1 MTKISSILTD
11 NAPTPQAPQI
21 DLLDECEITE
31 HTEIV
36 PQVPIITIDHKNY
49 LMKGDFAIITGE
61 KKSGKSHVLRRVIM
75 TALMK
80 DIPQDFDCLHVRTV
94 YSEKMIIYVDTE
106 QHPDKTKQSL
116 NYCWK
121 KAGYK
126 TQPKNL
132 KFYNIRHK
140 ETEERVNFIQRLI
153 TKFGANT
160 HLIIIDGISDLLDSI
175 NDEILSKKLAQTF
188 FANDAYQIS
197 YIFAIHERK
206 GGGGAMGWLGQHIE
220 KKAGGGIRIE
230 KDVKNDTHSIN
241 CSFLRDDGN
250 FKPIDF
256 KYDEKISDFR
266 LIDPEEAV
274 FLKDKTKE
282 EKEKEKLLE
291 LEQIIS
297 RSFGG
302 SKEISKATLKQ
313 LVMNNDPQ
321 QRGDKTASR
330 LISAASEKGIIIEIK
345 DKKTYKLNI

>member
-1 MTKISSILTD
+1 MELWSNT
-11 NAPTPQAPQI
+11 TPPPVEKS
-21 DLLDECEITE
+21 LLDECEITE
-31 HTEIV
+31 QTEIA
-36 PQVPIITIDHKNY
+36 PQTPIITIDNKNY

-80 DIPQDFDCLHVRTV
+80 DVPQDVDCLHVRTA
-94 YSEKMIIYVDTE
+94 YSDKLIIYVDTE
-106 QHPDKTKQSL
+106 QHPSKTQQSL

-132 KFYNIRHK
+132 KFYNIRSK
-140 ETEERVNFIQRLI
+140 ETEERVKFIEQLI
-153 TKFGANT
+153 TKFGANI
-160 HLIIIDGISDLLDSI
+160 HLVVIDGISDLLDSI

-188 FANDAYQIS
+188 FANDAFQIS

-230 KDVKNDTHSIN
+230 KDPKTDTHSIN

-250 FKPIDF
+250 FKPIEF
-256 KYDEKISDFR
+256 KYDTNLHDFR
-266 LIDPEEAV
+266 LLDPQEAV

-291 LEQIIS
+291 LESII
-297 RSFGG
+297 RQSFGS
-302 SKEISKATLKQ
+302 SKDISKITLKQ
-313 LVMNNDPQ
+313 LIMNNDPQ
-321 QRGDKTASR
+321 QRGEKTAGR
-330 LISAASEKGIIIEIK
+330 LIDSAVEKGFIIEIK
-345 DKKTYKLNI
+345 DKKTFRINI